1 MSFVPLKG
9 FINDYEIL
17 NKYPFTI
24 RNKKTRKPL
33 KDSKHNEG
41 YLTVNLNGVNYLK
54 HVIIA
59 KQFLPNDDPAH
70 KKEVDHKNRNRKD
83 NRLCNLR
90 WVTHSE
96 NNYNRKM
103 P

>member
-41 YLTVNLNGVNYLK
+41 YLTVNLNGVNY
-54 HVIIA
+54 
-59 KQFLPNDDPAH
+59 
-70 KKEVDHKNRNRKD
+70 
-83 NRLCNLR
+83 
-90 WVTHSE
+90 
-96 NNYNRKM
+96 
-103 P
+103 